1 MRKGAPKLRESKVHS
16 GCEKRIKSVNLRLP
30 ANHRREENINFAH
43 NLTAVCLGLL
53 MTSLCKA
60 ISPRSL
66 RFSNYK
72 ARFPPKIGRR
82 RVQTRCRRLRAA
94 LKRIHLDIASTFDSL
109 SLCLRGPPYM
119 TSAQKL
125 RGVKKCS
132 KFVDKHYKFCGQ

>member
-1 MRKGAPKLRESKVHS
+1 
-16 GCEKRIKSVNLRLP
+16 
-30 ANHRREENINFAH
+30 
-43 NLTAVCLGLL
+43 

-109 SLCLRGPPYM
+109 SLKGASIYDVRAEVEGSQEM
-119 TSAQKL
+119 QQI
-125 RGVKKCS
+125 
-132 KFVDKHYKFCGQ
+132 CGQTL